1 MQLEKDEEHINTK
14 KKKHLEEDSVTAR
27 QKPHQETL
35 FGSGLGLS
43 EYIQIRK
50 ENLDKGLNLQRKLM
64 LIHAFC
70 HCPTCGGLLQ

>member
-43 EYIQIRK
+43 KYIQIRK

-70 HCPTCGGLLQ
+70 HCPTYGGLLQ